1 MARGGGGR
9 VVAGSAWACSTRIDP
24 PSLACHAD
32 DVSDSEHRRF
42 DHDRAEAA
50 VRELLAAIGED
61 PDRDG
66 LLATPGRVA
75 RMLAEVTI
83 GLETDPADHLST
95 VFEAGHDEIVLVR
108 DIDFSSMCEHHML
121 PFIGRAHV
129 GYIPGPTGH
138 VTGLSKIAR
147 LVDGYSKR
155 LQVQERLTTE
165 IATAIERTLEPRGV
179 IVVLEAE
186 HLCMSI
192 RGVQKNGASTVTSA
206 VRGQFRDDPRS
217 RSEAMSLITSHL
229 QR

>member
-1 MARGGGGR
+1 M
-9 VVAGSAWACSTRIDP
+9 
-24 PSLACHAD
+24 
-32 DVSDSEHRRF
+32 
-42 DHDRAEAA
+42 
-50 VRELLAAIGED
+50 RELLAAIGED

-83 GLETDPADHLST
+83 GLESDPADHLLT

-165 IATAIERTLEPRGV
+165 IATALERTLHPRGV